1 MFHKIESIN
10 INILFIICLTILIH
24 VHVLQDL
31 NDTLFVDERER
42 DEILIFSRI
51 CIMSVYTTLTVFL
64 CMMCHGISWLP

>member
-64 CMMCHGISWLP
+64 CMMCHGIS